1 MTPHF
6 SPRPVGNR
14 LAKGEPMAR
23 LYAWL
28 ARREE
33 RGQATVE
40 YFLVILAATALA
52 IIALR
57 WLQSGSGGGL
67 LGNLFG
73 KVIDWVAGRF

>member
-1 MTPHF
+1 MT
-6 SPRPVGNR
+6 RIWNWAIIR
-14 LAKGEPMAR
+14 LESD
-23 LYAWL
+23 
-28 ARREE
+28 

-52 IIALR
+52 IIALK

-73 KVIDWVAGRF
+73 KVISWVAGAF

>member
-1 MTPHF
+1 MTHLWN
-6 SPRPVGNR
+6 VLLVR
-14 LAKGEPMAR
+14 LSSD
-23 LYAWL
+23 
-28 ARREE
+28 

-52 IIALR
+52 ILALN

-73 KVIDWVAGRF
+73 KVVQWVVGKF